1 MAKSVYLE
9 ILTNVIVFLILED
22 AHQGKFG
29 SMLHTGFYTLTY
41 TLYTLTYT
49 LYTLTYTLIELVIID
64 PVMALVPG
72 EWQSFAHVC

>member
-29 SMLHTGFYTLTY
+29 STLHTGFYTLTY
-41 TLYTLTYT
+41 TLYTLI
-49 LYTLTYTLIELVIID
+49 YTLIELVIID

-72 EWQSFAHVC
+72 EWQNFAHVC